1 MSWWTDFKAWIQKGN
16 LLEIA
21 VALVLALAFTDLVKA
36 FIADLITPLIA
47 AIFGKPDF
55 SQLTFT
61 INGSTFKYGDFINF
75 LIYFLIVAFVLFWV
89 VRISRKLMRDKP
101 AEPPEYAVERL
112 DAATL
117 NERAAD
123 GWKLVGASDGQV
135 VLEKS

>member
-89 VRISRKLMRDKP
+89 VRISRKLMREKP

-112 DAATL
+112 DASTL

-123 GWKLVGASDGQV
+123 GWKIVGASDGQV

>member
-75 LIYFLIVAFVLFWV
+75 LIYFLIVALVLFWV
-89 VRISRKLMRDKP
+89 VRISRKLMREKP

-112 DAATL
+112 DASTL

-123 GWKLVGASDGQV
+123 GWKIVGASDGQV
-135 VLEKS
+135 VLEKA

>member
-1 MSWWTDFKAWIQKGN
+1 MSWWTDFKAWIQRGN

-61 INGSTFKYGDFINF
+61 INGSTFRYGDFINF
-75 LIYFLIVAFVLFWV
+75 LVYFLIVSFVLFWV
-89 VRISRKLMRDKP
+89 VRISRKLMREKP

-123 GWKLVGASDGQV
+123 GWKIVGASDGQV

>member
-89 VRISRKLMRDKP
+89 VRISRKLMREKP
-101 AEPPEYAVERL
+101 AEPPEYAVEPL
-112 DAATL
+112 DASTL

-123 GWKLVGASDGQV
+123 GWKIVGASDGQV

>member
-47 AIFGKPDF
+47 AIFGKRDF

-89 VRISRKLMRDKP
+89 VRISRKLMREKP

-112 DAATL
+112 DASTL

-123 GWKLVGASDGQV
+123 GWKIVGASDGQV

>member
-75 LIYFLIVAFVLFWV
+75 LIYFLIVALVLFWV
-89 VRISRKLMRDKP
+89 VRISRKLMREKP

-112 DAATL
+112 DASTL

-123 GWKLVGASDGQV
+123 GWQIVGASDGQV

>member
-89 VRISRKLMRDKP
+89 VRISRKLMREKP
-101 AEPPEYAVERL
+101 AQPPEYAVERL
-112 DAATL
+112 DASTL

-123 GWKLVGASDGQV
+123 GWKIVGASDGQV